1 MLRILDSP
9 LPQLEIAKKCGSNV
23 IALNPAKVDLKKE
36 IDALT
41 DGYGCDVY
49 VELTGNPQS
58 VRQGL
63 DCIARHGRFVEY
75 AVFGKEVTADWS
87 IISDCKELTIVG
99 GHLGPGQWPKAI
111 EMVANKELPIE
122 DIITHKF
129 PLSRFLDGIKMVMSS
144 TESIKVMLVP

>member
-1 MLRILDSP
+1 MP
-9 LPQLEIAKKCGSNV
+9 LPQLEIAQKCGTNV

-41 DGYGCDVY
+41 DGFGCDVY
-49 VELTGNPQS
+49 IELTGNPQS

-99 GHLGPGQWPKAI
+99 GHLGPRQWP
-111 EMVANKELPIE
+111 
-122 DIITHKF
+122 
-129 PLSRFLDGIKMVMSS
+129 SRWWRTRSCRSRTSS
-144 TESIKVMLVP
+144 RTSFHSPSSLKVSRW